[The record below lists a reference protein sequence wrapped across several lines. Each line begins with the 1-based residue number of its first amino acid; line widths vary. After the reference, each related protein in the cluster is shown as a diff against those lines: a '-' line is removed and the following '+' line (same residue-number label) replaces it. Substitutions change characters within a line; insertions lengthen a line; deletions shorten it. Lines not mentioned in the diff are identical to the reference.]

1 MTPFKSFLLSLLIV
15 PPARSPLIIPFS
27 LLTSWPIHF
36 SSISKSYLF
45 TSVRNPLPLIPLLLL
60 PPPHSCQR
68 MKYSLVS
75 GTEIYDFSFIH
86 LRRRIQADQ
95 GLSGWREEGSEEGQL
110 LGSQVTVTSHIQ
122 FFEIPSIKQTLNLS
136 RIFVNVPTYIM

>member
-15 PPARSPLIIPFS
+15 PPARSPLISFIPFS

-45 TSVRNPLPLIPLLLL
+45 TSVRNPLPLIPLPLL
-60 PPPHSCQR
+60 PPHSCQR

-95 GLSGWREEGSEEGQL
+95 GLSGWREEGQL
-110 LGSQVTVTSHIQ
+110 LGSQLTVTFHIQ
-122 FFEIPSIKQTLNLS
+122 FFKIPSIKQTLNLS
-136 RIFVNVPTYIM
+136 RIFVDIPTYKMET